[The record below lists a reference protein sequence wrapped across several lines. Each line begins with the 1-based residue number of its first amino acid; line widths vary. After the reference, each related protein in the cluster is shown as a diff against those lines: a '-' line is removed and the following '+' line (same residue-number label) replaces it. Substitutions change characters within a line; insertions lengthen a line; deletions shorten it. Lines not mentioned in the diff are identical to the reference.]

1 MSFQNPVFIPGPTNI
16 PESLRKACDMPT
28 IDHRS
33 PLFGQILHPARA
45 GVRKVLKS
53 DSAEVFIFP
62 STGTGGWETAL
73 TNTLSAG
80 DKVLAARNGMFS
92 HRWIDMCQRHGL
104 NVEIVETPWG
114 QGLPADRYEEILTAD
129 TNHEIKAVLATHNET
144 ATGVKSD
151 IAAVRKALNAS
162 GHSALLYV
170 DGVSSIASMDFRF
183 DEWGVDVAVTG
194 SQKGFMLPA
203 GLAIVGFSQKAMEA
217 TKTGTLPRTFFDVHD
232 MAKGYANSAYPYTP
246 AVGLMNGLNQAC
258 DMLLK
263 EGLENVF
270 ARHTRIAEGV
280 RAAVGAWGLELC
292 AANPSVYSD
301 TVSAIRT
308 PDGFNATDIVT
319 HAAEK
324 YGVAFGVGLG
334 EVAGKVFRIGHLGS
348 LTDVMALSGIATA
361 EMCMVDLG
369 LNIQLGSGVA
379 AAQEYYRGHPAAVQ
393 KDAA

>member
-33 PLFGQILHPARA
+33 PLFGQILHPARE

-53 DSAEVFIFP
+53 ESAEVFIFP

-80 DKVLAARNGMFS
+80 DKILAARNGMFS
-92 HRWIDMCQRHGL
+92 HRWIDMCQRHDL
-104 NVEIVETPWG
+104 DVQVVETPWG
-114 QGLPADRYEEILTAD
+114 EGLPADRYEEILTAD

-151 IAAVRKALNAS
+151 VAAVRRALDAA
-162 GHSALLYV
+162 GHPALLFV
-170 DGVSSIASMDFRF
+170 DGVSSIASMDFRM

-194 SQKGFMLPA
+194 SQKGFMLTA
-203 GLAIVGFSQKAMEA
+203 GLAIVGFSAKAMAA
-217 TKTGTLPRTFFDVHD
+217 TETAKLPRTFFDVHD
-232 MAKGYANSAYPYTP
+232 MAKGYAANAYPYTP
-246 AVGLMNGLNQAC
+246 AVGLLNGLNEAC
-258 DMLLK
+258 TMLLN
-263 EGLENVF
+263 EGLDNVF
-270 ARHTRIAEGV
+270 ARHSRIAEGV

-301 TVSAIRT
+301 TVSAIKT
-308 PDGFNATDIVT
+308 PEGFNATDIVT

-369 LNIQLGSGVA
+369 LDIKLGSGVA
-379 AAQEYYRGHPAAVQ
+379 AAQDFYRGNTASVQ